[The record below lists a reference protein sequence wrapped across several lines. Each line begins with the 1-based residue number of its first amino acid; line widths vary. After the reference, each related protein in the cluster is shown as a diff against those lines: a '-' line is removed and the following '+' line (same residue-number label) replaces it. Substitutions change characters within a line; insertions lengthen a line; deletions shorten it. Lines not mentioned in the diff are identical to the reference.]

1 MKKKKHHV
9 KTNAVRFLEK
19 NKIPHETREFEVGET
34 HASAKEIAITLG
46 IAPEK
51 LFKTIVLVGKQTGPL
66 VTVIPSHHS
75 LDLKKV
81 AKVSGNKKVELLS
94 LNDLEKVTGYIRGG
108 CSPIG
113 MKKHFPTYLASE
125 AMQCEDIYVSAG
137 KRGYQM
143 RLAPKDLQAATRAE
157 VVDICE

>member
-34 HASAKEIAITLG
+34 HASAKEIALSLG
-46 IAPEK
+46 IEPEK
-51 LFKTIVLVGKQTGPL
+51 LYKTIVLVGKQTGPI
-66 VTVIPSHHS
+66 VTVIPSHQS

-94 LNDLEKVTGYIRGG
+94 LNDLEKVTGYVRGG

-113 MKKHFPTYLASE
+113 MKKHFPTYIANE
-125 AMQCEDIYVSAG
+125 ADQCEEIYVSAG

-143 RLAPKDLQAATRAE
+143 RLAPLDLQMATQAKL
-157 VVDICE
+157 VDICE